1 MTKRRRSHFYR
12 SPYPLLHPGYLGAFD
27 NAGNFLWKR
36 EIIGVGAFE
45 TRTITLARPEV
56 FAYWGLM
63 SGGVYNAADL
73 KDKMKPKLLFMSTG
87 SFESPGPTR
96 KAAEDLKAAGFNAAA
111 YVSEGTRHEFQTWR
125 RSLRDMA
132 PMLFK

>member
-1 MTKRRRSHFYR
+1 
-12 SPYPLLHPGYLGAFD
+12 
-27 NAGNFLWKR
+27 
-36 EIIGVGAFE
+36 
-45 TRTITLARPEV
+45 
-56 FAYWGLM
+56 M

-73 KDKMKPKLLFMSTG
+73 AGKMKPKLLFMSTG
-87 SFESPGPTR
+87 SFEQPVPTR
-96 KAAEDLKAAGFNAAA
+96 KAADDLKAAGFNAAA